1 MKLILAIL
9 YIVCTFLCRNVLSFA
24 LLLASA
30 VILLFLS
37 RIPPRIVLRSLRAL
51 LFIMLFTA
59 LINLVFIKGETLLV
73 EFWIIKI
80 YLEGVYGAAFLM
92 VRIMVLIMSTSLFL
106 TYTTTPIALTDGIE
120 NLLSPL
126 RVVRFPVHSLAML
139 MSIALR
145 FRPTLMEETDKIINA
160 QKARGV
166 DFSSGGLIKRA
177 KALIPILI
185 PLFVSVFRRADEL
198 AMAMEC
204 RCYRGG
210 EGRTK
215 LRVSRLH
222 FADFAALFLVVLFG
236 AAILYLNHLGIGFT
250 MKGLS

>member
-73 EFWIIKI
+73 EFGIIKI

-145 FRPTLMEETDKIINA
+145 FIPTLMEETDKIINA

-222 FADFAALFLVVLFG
+222 FADFVALFLVVLFG